1 MRLFDVH
8 EPFETA
14 LDEDRRGSDGNN
26 VVLWPRLVGQSCF
39 HDLTGSHQPN
49 ARIRIEPSR
58 TRIRA
63 LKDVLGPLG
72 ELDGQAVPLTS
83 RRRPCASALLRV
95 GADRLPTL

>member
-26 VVLWPRLVGQSCF
+26 VVLWARLVGQSCF

-58 TRIRA
+58 TGIRA
-63 LKDVLGPLG
+63 LKDVVYRNWKHDSDIHGSDENAYRKQKQPII
-72 ELDGQAVPLTS
+72 
-83 RRRPCASALLRV
+83 SAR
-95 GADRLPTL
+95 GMT